1 MSFIYNS
8 VKCEVRKLFF
18 LKKRMKNQ
26 FRYLFLQKF
35 YKITALMILKIEFE
49 NFFSIKERIR
59 IDFRAANINTA
70 LARELGHNVMDWNGV
85 PILKS
90 IGLFGPNASGKSNIL
105 KAINFCCRM
114 ILDSHLNNEGAI
126 FNFEPFKFDGWQDK
140 PSKFLIDFVCDNVE
154 YEYSFELTKD
164 RILAESLYHYPV
176 GRRAKIF
183 VRDADNK
190 YSFGT
195 SVINKPTDV
204 VLNTSDK
211 NLYLSRAS
219 SMNRELA
226 QRLYRYFMNQF
237 LLGLVNV
244 NEMMV
249 LDSFN
254 TYKKVILKA
263 LEICD
268 SDIIAIEARKEQIYA
283 PAAVAGQVELKLV
296 DVLKFK
302 TFHRNQKDVMFDLDM
317 EESDGTRKLFQT
329 LLRLLDVVKNR
340 KGIMMDEFDMGL
352 HTRLADFILDLIH
365 ASEGSQLLFSSHN
378 TNLIDVKRLR
388 RDQIVFVN
396 KTEDGATEVYSLYD
410 FKDFRENMDAEKGYI
425 QGRFDA
431 VPYIDS
437 SVESIKQLLA
447 E

>member
-1 MSFIYNS
+1 MQKSYNIHI
-8 VKCEVRKLFF
+8 E
-18 LKKRMKNQ
+18 
-26 FRYLFLQKF
+26 
-35 YKITALMILKIEFE
+35 MILKIEFE
-49 NFFSIKERIR
+49 NFFSIRDLVR

-85 PILKS
+85 PVLKS
-90 IGLFGPNASGKSNIL
+90 VGLFGPNASGKSNIL
-105 KAINFCCRM
+105 KAIDFCCRM
-114 ILDSHLNNEGAI
+114 ILNSHLYNEGAV

-140 PSKFLIDFVCDNVE
+140 PSKFLIDFVCEGIE
-154 YEYSFELTKD
+154 YEYSFELTKTK
-164 RILAESLYHYPV
+164 IISESLYHYPV
-176 GRRAKIF
+176 GRRAKVF
-183 VRDADNK
+183 LRDIDGK

-195 SVINKPTDV
+195 GVISKPSDV

-211 NLYLSRAS
+211 NLFLSRAS
-219 SMNRELA
+219 SMNREIP
-226 QRLYRYFMNQF
+226 QKLYRYFLNHF

-244 NEMMV
+244 NELMV

-268 SDIIAIEARKEQIYA
+268 TDITDIEARKEQV
-283 PAAVAGQVELKLV
+283 PSPVAIPGQGELSFTLV

-302 TFHRNQKDVMFDLDM
+302 TFHRNQKDVMFDLDL
-317 EESDGTRKLFQT
+317 EESNGTRKLFQI
-329 LLRLLDVVKNR
+329 LIRLLDVVKN
-340 KGIMMDEFDMGL
+340 KKSIMMDEFDMGL

-396 KTEDGATEVYSLYD
+396 KSEDGATEVYSLYD

-431 VPYIDS
+431 VPYVDS
-437 SVESIKQLLA
+437 SVDSIKQLL
-447 E
+447 EG

>member
-1 MSFIYNS
+1 MQKSYNIHI
-8 VKCEVRKLFF
+8 E
-18 LKKRMKNQ
+18 
-26 FRYLFLQKF
+26 
-35 YKITALMILKIEFE
+35 MILKIEFE
-49 NFFSIKERIR
+49 NFFSIRDLVR

-85 PILKS
+85 PVLKS
-90 IGLFGPNASGKSNIL
+90 VGLFGPNASGKSNIL
-105 KAINFCCRM
+105 KAIDFCCRM
-114 ILDSHLNNEGAI
+114 ILNSHLYNEGAV

-140 PSKFLIDFVCDNVE
+140 PSKFLIDFVCEGIE
-154 YEYSFELTKD
+154 YEYSFELTKTK
-164 RILAESLYHYPV
+164 IISESLYHYPV
-176 GRRAKIF
+176 GRRAKVF
-183 VRDADNK
+183 LRDIDGK

-195 SVINKPTDV
+195 GVISKPSDV

-211 NLYLSRAS
+211 NLFISRAS
-219 SMNRELA
+219 SMNREIP
-226 QRLYRYFMNQF
+226 QKLYRYFLNHF

-244 NEMMV
+244 NELMV

-268 SDIIAIEARKEQIYA
+268 TDITDIEARKEQV
-283 PAAVAGQVELKLV
+283 PSPVAIPGQGELSFTLV

-302 TFHRNQKDVMFDLDM
+302 TFHRNQKDVMFDLDL
-317 EESDGTRKLFQT
+317 EESSGTRKLFQI
-329 LLRLLDVVKNR
+329 LIRLLDVVKN
-340 KGIMMDEFDMGL
+340 KKSIMMDEFDMGL

-396 KTEDGATEVYSLYD
+396 KSEDGATEVYSLYD

-431 VPYIDS
+431 VPYVDS
-437 SVESIKQLLA
+437 SVDSIKQLL
-447 E
+447 EG

>member
-1 MSFIYNS
+1 
-8 VKCEVRKLFF
+8 
-18 LKKRMKNQ
+18 
-26 FRYLFLQKF
+26 
-35 YKITALMILKIEFE
+35 MILKIEFE
-49 NFFSIKERIR
+49 NFFSIRDKVR

-85 PILKS
+85 PVLKS
-90 IGLFGPNASGKSNIL
+90 VGLFGPNASGKSNIL
-105 KAINFCCRM
+105 KAIDFCCRM
-114 ILDSHLNNEGAI
+114 ILNSHLYNEGTV
-126 FNFEPFKFDGWQDK
+126 FNFEPFKFDGWQNK
-140 PSKFLIDFVCDNVE
+140 TSKFMIDFVCEGIE
-154 YEYSFELTKD
+154 YEYSFELTKTKV
-164 RILAESLYHYPV
+164 ISESLYHYPL
-176 GRRAKIF
+176 GRRAKVF
-183 VRDADNK
+183 LRAADGK
-190 YSFGT
+190 YSFG
-195 SVINKPTDV
+195 SGAINKPSDV

-211 NLYLSRAS
+211 NLFLSRAS
-219 SMNRELA
+219 LMNREIA
-226 QRLYRYFMNQF
+226 QKLYRYFLNQF

-244 NEMMV
+244 NEILV

-268 SDIIAIEARKEQIYA
+268 TDITDIEARKEQVPA
-283 PAAVAGQVELKLV
+283 PIAIPGQGDLSFKLI

-302 TFHRNQKDVMFDLDM
+302 TIHRNQKDVMFDLDL
-317 EESDGTRKLFQT
+317 EESNGTRKLFQI
-329 LLRLLDVVKNR
+329 LIRLLDVVKNR

-396 KTEDGATEVYSLYD
+396 KSENGATEVYSLYD

-431 VPYIDS
+431 VPYVDS
-437 SVESIKQLLA
+437 SVDSIKQLL
-447 E
+447 EG

>member
-1 MSFIYNS
+1 
-8 VKCEVRKLFF
+8 
-18 LKKRMKNQ
+18 
-26 FRYLFLQKF
+26 
-35 YKITALMILKIEFE
+35 MILKIEFE
-49 NFFSIKERIR
+49 NFFSIRDQVR

-85 PILKS
+85 PVLKS
-90 IGLFGPNASGKSNIL
+90 VGLFGPNASGKSNIL
-105 KAINFCCRM
+105 KAIDFCCRM
-114 ILDSHLNNEGAI
+114 ILNSHLYNEGTV
-126 FNFEPFKFDGWQDK
+126 FNFEPFKFDGWQNK
-140 PSKFLIDFVCDNVE
+140 TSKFMIDFVCEGIE
-154 YEYSFELTKD
+154 YEYSFELTKTKV
-164 RILAESLYHYPV
+164 ISESLYHYPL
-176 GRRAKIF
+176 GRRAKVF
-183 VRDADNK
+183 LRAADGK
-190 YSFGT
+190 YSFG
-195 SVINKPTDV
+195 SGAINKPSDV

-211 NLYLSRAS
+211 NLFLSRAS
-219 SMNRELA
+219 LMNREIA
-226 QRLYRYFMNQF
+226 QKLYRYFLNQF

-244 NEMMV
+244 NEILV

-268 SDIIAIEARKEQIYA
+268 TDITDIEARKEQVPA
-283 PAAVAGQVELKLV
+283 PIAIPGQGDLSFKLI

-302 TFHRNQKDVMFDLDM
+302 TIHRNQKDVMFDLDL
-317 EESDGTRKLFQT
+317 EESNGTRKLFQI
-329 LLRLLDVVKNR
+329 LIRLLDVVKNR

-396 KTEDGATEVYSLYD
+396 KSEDGATEVYSLYD

-431 VPYIDS
+431 VPYVDS
-437 SVESIKQLLA
+437 SVDSIKQLL
-447 E
+447 EG

>member
-1 MSFIYNS
+1 
-8 VKCEVRKLFF
+8 
-18 LKKRMKNQ
+18 
-26 FRYLFLQKF
+26 
-35 YKITALMILKIEFE
+35 MILKIEFE
-49 NFFSIKERIR
+49 NFFSIRDQMR
-59 IDFRAANINTA
+59 IDFRAANINTV
-70 LARELGHNVMDWNGV
+70 LARQLNHNVMDWNGV
-85 PILKS
+85 PVLKS
-90 IGLFGPNASGKSNIL
+90 VGLFGPNASGKSNIL
-105 KAINFCCRM
+105 KAIDFCCRL
-114 ILDSHLNNEGAI
+114 ILNSHLNNEGTV
-126 FNFEPFKFDGWQDK
+126 FDFEPFKFDGWQK
-140 PSKFLIDFVCDNVE
+140 RPSKFLVNFVCDGIE
-154 YEYSFELTKD
+154 YEYSFELSKTK
-164 RILAESLYHYPV
+164 ILSESLFHYPI
-176 GRRAKIF
+176 GRRAKVF
-183 VRDADNK
+183 VRSADGK
-190 YSFGT
+190 YSFGNG
-195 SVINKPTDV
+195 VINKPTDV

-211 NLYLSRAS
+211 NLFLSRAS
-219 SMNRELA
+219 SMNRDIA
-226 QRLYRYFMNQF
+226 QRLYRYFLNKF

-268 SDIIAIEARKEQIYA
+268 TDISDIEARKEQVSVPMA
-283 PAAVAGQVELKLV
+283 LPGQGELTFKLV
-296 DVLKFK
+296 DVLRFK

-317 EESDGTRKLFQT
+317 EESNGTKKLFQI
-329 LLRLLDVVKNR
+329 LIRLLDVVKNK

-396 KTEDGATEVYSLYD
+396 KSEDGATEVYSLYD

-431 VPYIDS
+431 VPYVDS
-437 SVESIKQLLA
+437 SVDSIKQLL
-447 E
+447 EG